1 MNPATIVINKKTF
14 ILDFGMGVF
23 RALGEKFNEPTL
35 LGVQKR
41 ILSVLGEIEEDISFD
56 QLDMLNALI
65 MASVVPVN
73 EGDDLTTKELDNL
86 YLQDTKL
93 ALDILTK
100 IMSEFVKSVKTD
112 KPAEQAGKQKAP
124 TRSKKT
130 TTQTGTTSKK

>member
-56 QLDMLNALI
+56 QLDDSTNFIKFA
-65 MASVVPVN
+65 
-73 EGDDLTTKELDNL
+73 KF
-86 YLQDTKL
+86 
-93 ALDILTK
+93 TK
-100 IMSEFVKSVKTD
+100 IINLDVVLIIS
-112 KPAEQAGKQKAP
+112 QKLDHL
-124 TRSKKT
+124 SFID
-130 TTQTGTTSKK
+130 

>member
-73 EGDDLTTKELDNL
+73 EGDALTTKELD
-86 YLQDTKL
+86 KL
-93 ALDILTK
+93 AYDFI
-100 IMSEFVKSVKTD
+100 I
-112 KPAEQAGKQKAP
+112 
-124 TRSKKT
+124 SKDAT
-130 TTQTGTTSKK
+130 PSFLNYNGFPGTICTSINDYIDEVNDGYE